1 MGILL
6 LSFGLVLP
14 LLPPDGQVMAQSLQP
29 LPFLLVL

>member
-6 LSFGLVLP
+6 LGFGLVLP
-14 LLPPDGQVMAQSLQP
+14 FLPTDGQVMTQSLQP